1 MLESLESTWRGVL
14 YLLVGASM
22 RGSQGRGVVTVS
34 PRLNV
39 SGASLGGGNASLH
52 ASRVGDLIKDPTLV
66 YALRSEL
73 RAWQCASLG
82 LSGRN
87 AMYFTSSCVSRS
99 RSTVYLA
106 RCSRPLPR
114 PQAPD

>member
-39 SGASLGGGNASLH
+39 SGALGGGNATCF
-52 ASRVGDLIKDPTLV
+52 ACR
-66 YALRSEL
+66 RSNKG
-73 RAWQCASLG
+73 S
-82 LSGRN
+82 
-87 AMYFTSSCVSRS
+87 
-99 RSTVYLA
+99 
-106 RCSRPLPR
+106 
-114 PQAPD
+114 

>member
-52 ASRVGDLIKDPTLV
+52 ASRVGDLIKDPKRIRL
-66 YALRSEL
+66 
-73 RAWQCASLG
+73 
-82 LSGRN
+82 
-87 AMYFTSSCVSRS
+87 
-99 RSTVYLA
+99 
-106 RCSRPLPR
+106 
-114 PQAPD
+114 

>member
-73 RAWQCASLG
+73 RAWQCTLG
-82 LSGRN
+82 VL
-87 AMYFTSSCVSRS
+87 
-99 RSTVYLA
+99 TVTTP
-106 RCSRPLPR
+106 SFNQPLVTRPR
-114 PQAPD
+114 PWPC